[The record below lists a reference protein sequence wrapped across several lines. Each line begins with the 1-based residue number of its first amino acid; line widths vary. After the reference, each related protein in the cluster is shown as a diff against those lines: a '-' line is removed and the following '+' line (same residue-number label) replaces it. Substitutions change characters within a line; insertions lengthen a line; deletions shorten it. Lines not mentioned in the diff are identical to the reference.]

1 MVRGP
6 HRVLWLPSCHAPFS
20 ISGAPGAA
28 HTYLYLWPFMYY
40 YTCPFLH
47 TCRTQGH
54 PYMAYPDM
62 GRAGKP
68 RTKEEG
74 KAATQTIAGDKLT
87 RVTVLF
93 VGTPAAH
100 LRAHPPTHSPALL
113 YTCPLVTHLSCTAYT
128 SQPTRP
134 PLMPLTL
141 FIYFHTP
148 SQPTHP
154 LHTPSIPLIYSPYT
168 PPPTH
173 LLSYTY

>member
-1 MVRGP
+1 M
-6 HRVLWLPSCHAPFS
+6 
-20 ISGAPGAA
+20 
-28 HTYLYLWPFMYY
+28 
-40 YTCPFLH
+40 
-47 TCRTQGH
+47 
-54 PYMAYPDM
+54 
-62 GRAGKP
+62 
-68 RTKEEG
+68 
-74 KAATQTIAGDKLT
+74 
-87 RVTVLF
+87 TVLF

-168 PPPTH
+168 PPPPLIYFHTPISQFHHSSHTPTPAPLNHSTTVQSPIPISSIPPIHHPPSIH
-173 LLSYTY
+173 LSARTVPHYPHPSSSTLPQQPVNLPFHFPTFT